1 MYIIVSG
8 GKEGGLKAEEHP
20 PNREA
25 QKWWHHVE
33 LIWSRRQCCTSQS
46 RWHHEESYADVFE
59 QYLSTSVRK
68 LVTNG
73 SYKWTMT
80 RTTLPKLW
88 QYSLRTALSDKNDL
102 TRSLI
107 KIYIDIEDQFCT
119 FFSQSVC
126 CLFLLFE
133 LLLVACRWK
142 RNWAGLCYTQTFSSS
157 TQ

>member
-8 GKEGGLKAEEHP
+8 GKEGGLTAKEHH

-80 RTTLPKLW
+80 RTTLPKSW

-102 TRSLI
+102 THSLI
-107 KIYIDIEDQFCT
+107 KIYIDIED
-119 FFSQSVC
+119 
-126 CLFLLFE
+126 
-133 LLLVACRWK
+133 
-142 RNWAGLCYTQTFSSS
+142 
-157 TQ
+157 